1 MKRRLKRSTKQHII
15 VSLLC
20 IIIFGGIFLT
30 AYLTVFIN
38 LKKNYETEINELSN
52 QLETN
57 KINVYEASKDIP
69 AGSVI
74 TKDKLMF
81 KQVLSE
87 QPQDDYITERE
98 LGMVTLIDIKT
109 GTPLL
114 KSMLTKKLSDNS
126 MREAEFNTFYLNSN
140 LKEND
145 YVDIRILYPNGENYI
160 VLSKKQVK
168 NLSLEKN
175 DCFMWLNADELL
187 RISGAIVDCFL
198 KEGSKLYCVKYI
210 EPRIQEASV
219 ITYIP
224 NADVIRLIQK
234 DPNVVQKAT
243 EKLSISVRSELES
256 RLNQFYSNYS
266 GEVTWDQYY
275 TTQIKPINQADNTE
289 DITDSDNNDDMYQ
302 TGTDTK
308 ADTPDEYK
316 QKEEN
321 KEEIYYVD

>member
-1 MKRRLKRSTKQHII
+1 MKRRLKRSTKQHIV
-15 VSLLC
+15 VSFLC
-20 IIIFGGIFLT
+20 IIIFGGVFLT
-30 AYLTVFIN
+30 AYLTVIIN
-38 LKKNYETEINELSN
+38 MKKNYETEINELSN

-57 KINVYEASKDIP
+57 KVKVYEAGKNIP

-74 TKDKLMF
+74 TKDELMF

-87 QPQDDYITERE
+87 QPQDDYITEKE

-126 MREAEFNTFYLNSN
+126 MREAEFNTIYLNSN

-234 DPNVVQKAT
+234 DPNVVQKAM
-243 EKLSISVRSELES
+243 EKLSLSVRSELES
-256 RLNQFYSNYS
+256 RLNQFYSNYG

-275 TTQIKPINQADNTE
+275 TSQINPINQADNTE
-289 DITDSDNNDDMYQ
+289 DLSDSDHINDTYQ
-302 TGTDTK
+302 TGNDTK